1 MNRFEQVDQLTES
14 LIIGHARLRGD
25 LLRIDWLK
33 TMQQNCAIYAL
44 STRLL
49 YKTSTRR
56 VILHTT
62 VVTHTNS

>member
-14 LIIGHARLRGD
+14 LIIGHARQRGD
-25 LLRIDWLK
+25 LLRIDWLQ
-33 TMQQNCAIYAL
+33 TMQQNRAIYAL